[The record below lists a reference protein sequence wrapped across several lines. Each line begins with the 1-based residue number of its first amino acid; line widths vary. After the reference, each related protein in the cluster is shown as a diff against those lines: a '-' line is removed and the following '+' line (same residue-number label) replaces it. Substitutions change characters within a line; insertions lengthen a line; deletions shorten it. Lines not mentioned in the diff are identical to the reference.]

1 MLATS
6 SARRIG
12 LATVAVLACTSALVP
27 SAASAKPKA
36 KASQDA
42 GSASSTPQVSS
53 AALAAGRKKYGADV
67 TPQQAISA
75 YWTPERMREAKPIDE
90 APFLDAAAKKFET
103 LDAVRQKKAGLD
115 AAKGLRPKTQGAQ
128 NSVPPATGE
137 LAKAKPKAA
146 ASAWNPNL
154 NYWTP
159 TAYTNGKVFFNMGG
173 GSFVCSAAIVNTEGR
188 DTVWT
193 AGPLR
198 PRRLRRRVGD
208 QLAVRAGL

>member
-1 MLATS
+1 MLASS

-36 KASQDA
+36 QAAQDA

-90 APFLDAAAKKFET
+90 APFLDDGRQE
-103 LDAVRQKKAGLD
+103 VRD
-115 AAKGLRPKTQGAQ
+115 PRRGAPEEGRRRRREG
-128 NSVPPATGE
+128 PPAQD
-137 LAKAKPKAA
+137 ARA
-146 ASAWNPNL
+146 
-154 NYWTP
+154 
-159 TAYTNGKVFFNMGG
+159 
-173 GSFVCSAAIVNTEGR
+173 
-188 DTVWT
+188 
-193 AGPLR
+193 
-198 PRRLRRRVGD
+198 PR
-208 QLAVRAGL
+208 

>member
-1 MLATS
+1 MLASS

-42 GSASSTPQVSS
+42 GSASSTPQVSG
-53 AALAAGRKKYGADV
+53 AALAAGRKKFGADV

-115 AAKGLRPKTQGAQ
+115 AAKGLRPKTQGAE
-128 NSVPPATGE
+128 NTVPPVTGE

-146 ASAWNPNL
+146 APESGPSAVAEEAAAAAPADVEAAAP
-154 NYWTP
+154 TP
-159 TAYTNGKVFFNMGG
+159 EPEAPAADVTADDK
-173 GSFVCSAAIVNTEGR
+173 TE
-188 DTVWT
+188 TKEEK
-193 AGPLR
+193 
-198 PRRLRRRVGD
+198 
-208 QLAVRAGL
+208 